1 MVWRGVPWCAVAWRG
16 ALDAVQRGGHHHCR
30 VHTEGLEPHRWLPG
44 LPSCSL
50 LGSAEDVSR
59 TRNYGNLPERP
70 HQGLT
75 PAPGVAAQRSGAT
88 RGLFHSQRGCAMP
101 GRVNPRPLPFRGR
114 RGPGAGG
121 GTAGAVRTPR
131 WIPARATA
139 PDRAAGLAP
148 RPSQRVSPA
157 LAAEPRGSP
166 VNPRRDADGT
176 RHPGTARVG
185 VAWGQPRRPGR
196 CRAQDCCLLAP
207 GLREP
212 SFSGTS
218 SFKRCPEPARFAQTL
233 PLCHGRAELSLTGCR
248 RLARAGVRLSPGTG
262 PFRGAPPPPPRGAA
276 PGPSVGAVKCGG
288 KRGRAMLPSASSG
301 LPPSDTGTWG
311 SPQQMLA
318 LQRPRG
324 PADSPGQDR

>member
-1 MVWRGVPWCAVAWRG
+1 MWRGVAWCVMWCGVARSGVVWCDVAWRGVMWRG
-16 ALDAVQRGGHHHCR
+16 ALDAVQHGGHHHCR

-50 LGSAEDVSR
+50 LGIAEDVSR

-70 HQGLT
+70 HQGLP

-101 GRVNPRPLPFRGR
+101 SGRLNPRPLPFRG
-114 RGPGAGG
+114 GSAPGAGG
-121 GTAGAVRTPR
+121 GTAGAVRIPR

-139 PDRAAGLAP
+139 PDRAARLAP
-148 RPSQRVSPA
+148 RSECPLRWRLTPGAAPLTPA
-157 LAAEPRGSP
+157 GMQT
-166 VNPRRDADGT
+166 G
-176 RHPGTARVG
+176 PGTPG
-185 VAWGQPRRPGR
+185 RPGWGWR
-196 CRAQDCCLLAP
+196 GDSPGGPAAAARRTAVCSPRAS
-207 GLREP
+207 REP

-262 PFRGAPPPPPRGAA
+262 PFRGASPPR
-276 PGPSVGAVKCGG
+276 PGE
-288 KRGRAMLPSASSG
+288 LP
-301 LPPSDTGTWG
+301 
-311 SPQQMLA
+311 Q
-318 LQRPRG
+318 G
-324 PADSPGQDR
+324 PLWVL